1 MNSIRNQRGFSL
13 VELMVV
19 VAIIGILAAI
29 GVPSLQKYM
38 AKSRQAEAKT
48 NLASIYTANKA
59 FFAEYNTYHTT
70 FAVIGFAPEGNLRYN
85 IGFGADSAVVL
96 ADRGYTASN
105 NDGKHDAIAFCTGA
119 NATCTLLAEGKTS
132 TLPSTYT
139 ANESTFLAGASGK
152 IYKNQDDIWAINDT
166 KRLVNTTDGL
176 TGTGGSH

>member
-1 MNSIRNQRGFSL
+1 MQSIRNQRGFSL

-85 IGFGADSAVVL
+85 IGFGADSSVVL
-96 ADRGYTASN
+96 ADRGYNAP
-105 NDGKHDAIAFCTGA
+105 NDDKKHDAIGFCVT
-119 NATCTLLAEGKTS
+119 NSSCTLLAEGKSS
-132 TLPSTYT
+132 TLPSNYT
-139 ANESTFLAGASGK
+139 ADESRFQAGASGK
-152 IYKNQDDIWAINDT
+152 IYKNKDDIWSINDT
-166 KRLVNTTDGL
+166 KQLVNTADGL
-176 TGTGGSH
+176 L